1 MNMKNVPNGPEWVTA
16 RQNQISC
23 SLTAESHVEAVD
35 LNHVIA
41 EYFQINFV

>member
-1 MNMKNVPNGPEWVTA
+1 MNMKNVQNGHEWVTA

-35 LNHVIA
+35 LNHVIV
-41 EYFQINFV
+41 ESFQTVF